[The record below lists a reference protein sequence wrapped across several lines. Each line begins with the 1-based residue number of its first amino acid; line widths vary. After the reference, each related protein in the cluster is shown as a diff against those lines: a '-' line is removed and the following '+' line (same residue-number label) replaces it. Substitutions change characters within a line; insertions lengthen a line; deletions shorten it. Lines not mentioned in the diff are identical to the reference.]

1 MHNRLR
7 VRTNINIAPE
17 KTPVPTRNPLLS
29 IFGSSPV
36 KPLQQHMVKVMEAV
50 APLNSLVEA
59 VLAHDLDRVTAIQEE
74 IARHEDEADDLKHEL
89 RLHLPR
95 SLFMPVE
102 RRDVLEVL
110 NTQDRIAN
118 RAKDIAG
125 LIRGRRMTIPEN
137 IAEDYAKFVSRG
149 VDACAQARRI
159 IDELDDLVEA
169 GFSGA
174 EVDRVQEMIKELD
187 RIEKDTDVIQIRI
200 RSKLFD
206 IEHDLPP
213 VEVMFLY
220 RIIDWTGDLG
230 DRAQRVGSRLQIM
243 LAQ

>member
-1 MHNRLR
+1 
-7 VRTNINIAPE
+7 
-17 KTPVPTRNPLLS
+17 VPTRNPLLS

-36 KPLQQHMVKVMEAV
+36 KPLQQHMVEVMEAV
-50 APLNSLVEA
+50 APLNELVQA
-59 VLAHDLDRVTAIQEE
+59 VLANDLDRVAAIQEE
-74 IARHEDEADDLKHEL
+74 IARHEDRADDMKHEL
-89 RLHLPR
+89 RLQLPR

-102 RRDVLEVL
+102 RRDVLEGL

-125 LIRGRRMTIPEN
+125 LIRGRRMTIPES
-137 IAEDYAKFVSRG
+137 IAEDYAKFVGRG
-149 VDACAQARRI
+149 VDACKQAHRI
-159 IDELDDLVEA
+159 IDELDELFET

-174 EVDRVQEMIKELD
+174 EVDRVQDMIKELD
-187 RIEKDTDVIQIRI
+187 RIEKDTDEIQIRI

-206 IEHDLPP
+206 IERDLPP
-213 VEVMFLY
+213 VDVMFLY

-243 LAQ
+243 LAK